1 MREKYFLIGIVF
13 GLSIIQN
20 GKIPTFLPEEIIQ
33 SIFSAGELEPCLAE
47 LQNGFQKVGIYQ
59 LACQLPMFLCLLR
72 PSQAEMLTVKK
83 VTHLLKPEFSGRRAG
98 LSLGSVL
105 QFTTGADNEP
115 ALGFT
120 IHPSLTFVEA
130 TTSFFPS
137 ANTCIS
143 RITLPHPSMDCSLPP
158 KEKLFNLYDLA
169 FCNAYFGHV

>member
-1 MREKYFLIGIVF
+1 FH
-13 GLSIIQN
+13 
-20 GKIPTFLPEEIIQ
+20 
-33 SIFSAGELEPCLAE
+33 FS
-47 LQNGFQKVGIYQ
+47 LQQ
-59 LACQLPMFLCLLR
+59 LACQLPMFLYLLR
-72 PSQAEMLTVKK
+72 PSHAETLTVKK
-83 VTHLLKPEFSGRRAG
+83 VTHLLKPEFSEEGTNSRKFENAVYSQFLKYLREVASGRRAG

-115 ALGFT
+115 PLGFT
-120 IHPSLTFVEA
+120 IHPSLAFVEA

-169 FCNAYFGHV
+169 FSNAYFGHVRLQ